1 MNPTLYVWVR
11 GDPSLVAQM
20 NANQIAVEVDLAR
33 ANLGDELQRLPAKVS
48 LVGEELEG
56 VGIIGTNYS
65 VALTLTR

>member
-1 MNPTLYVWVR
+1 M
-11 GDPSLVAQM
+11 AQM